1 MKNDIIIFSR
11 ISEKTDYTK
20 LSDEEWQNLEVIDIV
35 TKLVVKKMVIIN
47 IMKLKKKKK
56 LSFVSLYLKVI

>member
-11 ISEKTDYTK
+11 NSEKTDYTK
-20 LSDEEWQNLEVIDIV
+20 LSDEEWQNLEVIDVV

-47 IMKLKKKKK
+47 IMKIKKKK
-56 LSFVSLYLKVI
+56 F

>member
-11 ISEKTDYTK
+11 NSEKTDYTK
-20 LSDEEWQNLEVIDIV
+20 LSDEEWQNLEVIDVV

-47 IMKLKKKKK
+47 IMKLKKKIF

>member
-35 TKLVVKKMVIIN
+35 TKLVVLNSLFSLFHQSSVFSLMTGGTVI
-47 IMKLKKKKK
+47 
-56 LSFVSLYLKVI
+56 

>member
-11 ISEKTDYTK
+11 NSGKTDYTK
-20 LSDEEWQNLEVIDIV
+20 LSDEEWQNLEVIDVV

-47 IMKLKKKKK
+47 IMKLKKKK
-56 LSFVSLYLKVI
+56 F

>member
-11 ISEKTDYTK
+11 ISKERDYTK

-47 IMKLKKKKK
+47 IMKLKKKKFK
-56 LSFVSLYLKVI
+56 LC

>member
-20 LSDEEWQNLEVIDIV
+20 LSDEEWQNLEVIDVV

-47 IMKLKKKKK
+47 IMKLKKKRFK
-56 LSFVSLYLKVI
+56 LC

>member
-11 ISEKTDYTK
+11 ISGKTDYTK

-47 IMKLKKKKK
+47 IMKFKKKK
-56 LSFVSLYLKVI
+56 F